1 MATQGIDG
9 DILWVLLCGFIVVL
23 MQAGFTCLESGLVR
37 AKNSINVALK
47 NVVDFCISSVLFC
60 LFGFGLMFG
69 SSFSGV
75 IGSSDFFLP
84 ADLDAK
90 TLAFFFFQMVFCG
103 TATTI
108 VSGAVAERMRFAG
121 YVLTSLVIAG
131 FIYPVVGH
139 WAWAG
144 ADLGESLGW
153 LGTMGFIDF
162 AGSTVVHSVGG
173 WVALSALLII
183 GPRTGRFTPQPRDI
197 EGHSLPMAA
206 LGVFLLWF
214 GWFGFNGG
222 STLGI
227 DGRIPLII
235 ANTALAAAAGGI
247 AGMGL
252 TWWRQGLPQ
261 VKGIMNGVI
270 AGLVS
275 ITAACHL
282 VTPLESIIIGAIGG
296 LIAIYA
302 SWLLERWQVDDAI
315 DAVPAHLI
323 AGIWGTLVVA
333 LFPEEGAWGTGL
345 GRWEQF
351 LIQLQGVVVIGMF
364 AFSISFAV
372 LYLINKRLHLRVTPQ
387 DELIGLNIAEH
398 GASSALLDLI
408 TQMDQQA
415 RRGEFNK
422 PVQIE
427 EGTEA
432 SRIAVFYNAVLEK
445 FTIETNRRHMALRK
459 LEQLA
464 SYDSLTGLA
473 NRRLFFSAAKR
484 AVAHAMRKKLTTAV
498 LYFDLD
504 GFKAVNDQH
513 GHEVGDQLL
522 KAATTRMA
530 ESVREMDMLARLGG
544 DEFALLLE
552 DVETPAAAETVAR
565 KIIDTLCQPFELGEV
580 TARIGVSVGIALTTE
595 ENRIHAKTLVR
606 NADHAMYAAKLA
618 GKGTFRFYSKELEQI
633 VVS

>member
-1 MATQGIDG
+1 
-9 DILWVLLCGFIVVL
+9 
-23 MQAGFTCLESGLVR
+23 
-37 AKNSINVALK
+37 
-47 NVVDFCISSVLFC
+47 
-60 LFGFGLMFG
+60 
-69 SSFSGV
+69 
-75 IGSSDFFLP
+75 
-84 ADLDAK
+84 
-90 TLAFFFFQMVFCG
+90 
-103 TATTI
+103 
-108 VSGAVAERMRFAG
+108 MRFAG
-121 YVLTSLVIAG
+121 YVLTAFVIAG

-144 ADLGESLGW
+144 ADQGQSVGW
-153 LGTMGFIDF
+153 LGAMGFIDF

-183 GPRTGRFTPQPRDI
+183 GPRTGRFTPEPRDI

-227 DGRIPLII
+227 DNRIPLII

-247 AGMGL
+247 AGMSL
-252 TWWRQGLPQ
+252 TWWHKGLPQ

-282 VTPLESIIIGAIGG
+282 VTPLESIIIGGIGG
-296 LIAIYA
+296 MIANYA
-302 SWLLERWQVDDAI
+302 SWILERWQVDDAI
-315 DAVPAHLI
+315 DAVPAHLV

-345 GRWEQF
+345 GRWDQF
-351 LIQLQGVVVIGMF
+351 MVQLEGVVVIGAY
-364 AFSISFAV
+364 AFSISYAL
-372 LYLINKRLHLRVTPQ
+372 LYLINKRFSLRVSPQ
-387 DELIGLNIAEH
+387 DELIGLNVAEH
-398 GASSALLDLI
+398 GASTALLDLVA
-408 TQMDQQA
+408 QMDQQA
-415 RRGEFNK
+415 RRSEFSS
-422 PVQIE
+422 PVEVE

-445 FTIETNRRHMALRK
+445 FNIETDRRHMAMRK

-484 AVAHAMRKKLTTAV
+484 AVAHAIRKQLTTAV

-504 GFKAVNDQH
+504 GFKAVNDQY
-513 GHEVGDQLL
+513 GHDVGDKLL

-530 ESVREMDMLARLGG
+530 EAVREMDMLARLGG

-552 DVETPAAAETVAR
+552 DVGTTEGAETVAR
-565 KIIDTLCQPFELGEV
+565 KIIASISQPFELGDII
-580 TARIGVSVGIALTTE
+580 ANIGVSIGIALTTA
-595 ENRIHAKTLVR
+595 ENRVHAKTLVR
-606 NADHAMYAAKLA
+606 NADHAMYAAKMA
-618 GKGTFRFYSKELEQI
+618 GKGRLRFYSEELEEL
-633 VVS
+633 VVN